1 MPAACSSTGW
11 PSAPWAAP
19 IPEPRNPETLT
30 VKLSAPTLA
39 LTLAL
44 CTLGSGLHAQ
54 EAEIRANLGQRIPQL
69 KNIDEVRKTA
79 IPGIYEI
86 RVNGAEILSLIHI

>member
-1 MPAACSSTGW
+1 M
-11 PSAPWAAP
+11 
-19 IPEPRNPETLT
+19 
-30 VKLSAPTLA
+30 KLSAPTLA

-86 RVNGAEILSLIHI
+86 RVNGAEIYYTDAKGCLLYTSPSPRD